1 MNSYKEI
8 EHLHINTGGKE
19 LTQEQI
25 EEAKSFIDSQGFKD
39 MIREAKESR
48 QRVMESKITDR
59 TKMWLIAPIWCFNIN
74 INKGEIDMKKA
85 ILTLSLIFITYYLTF
100 KYMWIKELKY

>member
-1 MNSYKEI
+1 MSTYKEI

-25 EEAKSFIDSQGFKD
+25 EEAKAFIDSQGFKD

-59 TKMWLIAPIWCFNIN
+59 IKMWLIAPMWREEDEGW
-74 INKGEIDMKKA
+74 KEIPPKKVA
-85 ILTLSLIFITYYLTF
+85 KI
-100 KYMWIKELKY
+100 KY